1 MTLAKNKKNSSPTI
15 VVIGA
20 SSFVGSHVLKAL
32 ENDPKIKSLVAID
45 CRKPSVELKKARY
58 YKLDL
63 TETLADVSLAE
74 ILKKEK
80 CDTLIHCAFPMTP
93 PRNAALAHEII
104 SVGTMYV
111 YNACAEAKVRK
122 VIHSSTTDVYG
133 AFPSNPNFLEE
144 DRHEPK
150 GDLQSKYLA
159 DLIDAEKQALRYSR
173 KHPETIVTI
182 LRLATILGP
191 TVDNYKARY
200 LRRPIITTIL
210 GFDPLIQCLHEDDL
224 APAFKVTLE
233 KDIPGIF
240 NITGDGVLPL
250 SRVISILGKINL
262 RLPQIGFK
270 TMVQLMWQMDLSPA
284 PSSHVDFMR
293 YLCVAD
299 GIKAKKAL
307 AFRPR
312 FSTKEALLSFVGAE
326 RLREIN
332 LLEAA
337 QIQE

>member
-1 MTLAKNKKNSSPTI
+1 MNSTKKKSPNSSI
-15 VVIGA
+15 VVIG
-20 SSFVGSHVLKAL
+20 SGSFAGSRVLKAL
-32 ENDPKIKSLVAID
+32 ENDPKIKSIVAID
-45 CRKPSVELKKARY
+45 CRKPPFELKKAKY

-63 TETLADVSLAE
+63 TETLADASLAE

-93 PRNAALAHEII
+93 PRNPALAHEII
-104 SVGTMYV
+104 SVGTMYI

-122 VIHSSTTDVYG
+122 IIHGSTTDVYG

-144 DRHEPK
+144 DRHQPQ
-150 GDLQSKYLA
+150 GDRQSRYLA
-159 DLIDAEKQALRYSR
+159 DLIDAEKQALRYAK
-173 KHPETIVTI
+173 KHKDSIVTI

-200 LRRPIITTIL
+200 LRRPVVTTIL
-210 GFDPLIQCLHEDDL
+210 GFDPLIQCLHEDDVV
-224 APAFKVTLE
+224 PAFRKALE
-233 KDIPGIF
+233 KDCPGIY

-250 SRVISILGKINL
+250 SRVISILGKLNL

-284 PSSHVDFMR
+284 PASHVNFMR
-293 YLCVAD
+293 YLCIAD
-299 GIKAKKAL
+299 GTKAESILGFK
-307 AFRPR
+307 PR

-332 LLEAA
+332 LLETAR
-337 QIQE
+337 I